1 MILLAPIARSILNEI
16 LTYDELIKY
25 TDNARI
31 ARGKKMNTRSAK
43 VEAYKNGE
51 SWNFKCTSD
60 KSHATLRQ
68 PQTINVAGRPYVKK
82 IATHNTRISFLKEIT
97 TRDNARKTPCRVDCT
112 CEDYRYQ
119 HAYANNAHDAGDMG
133 KESLNKCNGQFPSR
147 TNNNLRPGLCK
158 HLVSLRDYIR
168 TKLEESQ
175 QPTLSEKL
183 DDVVSRYPT
192 ATLELIE

>member
-1 MILLAPIARSILNEI
+1 MDFSEPQRKKRALKMRTNSLPMRADATNE
-16 LTYDELIKY
+16 Y
-25 TDNARI
+25 
-31 ARGKKMNTRSAK
+31 
-43 VEAYKNGE
+43 
-51 SWNFKCTSD
+51 WNFSYKSD
-60 KSHATLRQ
+60 PSHITKR
-68 PQTINVAGRPYVKK
+68 PPENPNGIGHKGR
-82 IATHNTRISFLKEIT
+82 IT
-97 TRDNARKTPCRVDCT
+97 FKRHSANENSNELPCKVDCT

-175 QPTLSEKL
+175 QPKIGRAH
-183 DDVVSRYPT
+183 V
-192 ATLELIE
+192 